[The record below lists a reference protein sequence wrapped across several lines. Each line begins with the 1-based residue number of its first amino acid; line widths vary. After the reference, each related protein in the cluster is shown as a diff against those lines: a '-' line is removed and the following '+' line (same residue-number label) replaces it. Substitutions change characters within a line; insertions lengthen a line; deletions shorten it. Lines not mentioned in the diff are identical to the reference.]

1 MMSSDCAQIHVFDE
15 LLESDQIGFASL
27 RPKGRRLA
35 ERLTAIWQ
43 FQQRRFG
50 SSAVQILR
58 KELETHKS

>member
-27 RPKGRRLA
+27 RPLA
-35 ERLTAIWQ
+35 QARQADCNLAVPTAPIWQ
-43 FQQRRFG
+43 FSCANSF
-50 SSAVQILR
+50 